1 MEDDGA
7 NSKTELS
14 DQRKVALLSGA
25 DDWHTEAVPEL
36 GLEAVMMADGPH
48 GLRKVMSAS
57 LADLQASEPATCFP
71 TGSALA
77 ATWDRVLAGD
87 VGRAIGREAV
97 AEGVGVVLGPAV
109 NLKRH
114 PAAGRNFEYFSEDP
128 FLAGELAVAWI
139 DGVQG
144 EGVGASLKHFA
155 VNNQEAN
162 RMVVDAVVDPAT
174 LRELYLGAFEA
185 AVRRS
190 RPWTVMSAYNLLN
203 GVYCS
208 EDPWLLSELLRD
220 QWGFDGLVVTD
231 WGANDDRVAG
241 IRAGQDL
248 EMPGGHGTHDAAVL
262 AALADGSLHRADLD
276 GCVRDRK
283 SVV

>member
-162 RMVVDAVVDPAT
+162 RMV
-174 LRELYLGAFEA
+174 
-185 AVRRS
+185 
-190 RPWTVMSAYNLLN
+190 
-203 GVYCS
+203 
-208 EDPWLLSELLRD
+208 
-220 QWGFDGLVVTD
+220 
-231 WGANDDRVAG
+231 
-241 IRAGQDL
+241 
-248 EMPGGHGTHDAAVL
+248 
-262 AALADGSLHRADLD
+262 
-276 GCVRDRK
+276 
-283 SVV
+283 